1 MGSEMCIRDRLIR
14 VLPGFGGNNLVLAQ
28 PRFTPDPG
36 VTATLS
42 PGVSGFIN
50 VNEAGELIAPG
61 NIPYN
66 PASPDFGG
74 AWVVTTADGITYRVN
89 GATGELD
96 SATDANGNT
105 LTFSDTGIS
114 AEGVGEVVFQRDA
127 QGRIAS
133 IVDLSGNT
141 INYSYDAEGNLA
153 TVVDQLG
160 NETTLVYSD
169 VRPHFLETV
178 IDPEGNDGVRG
189 EYNDEGRLISLTDA
203 EGNSLELSLIH
214 I

>member
-1 MGSEMCIRDRLIR
+1 MRLAVSDADGVTNIVEQNVGVGGETNVGNFQLTFTDLVVPVAGIPIQITRVYDSLQADREFEFGFGTRLEFRDTDLRVGLPSSGLEDIGIYSALRPGVRVFLNVPGEGRQGFTFDPLIR

-66 PASPDFGG
+66 
-74 AWVVTTADGITYRVN
+74 
-89 GATGELD
+89 
-96 SATDANGNT
+96 
-105 LTFSDTGIS
+105 
-114 AEGVGEVVFQRDA
+114 
-127 QGRIAS
+127 
-133 IVDLSGNT
+133 
-141 INYSYDAEGNLA
+141 
-153 TVVDQLG
+153 
-160 NETTLVYSD
+160 
-169 VRPHFLETV
+169 
-178 IDPEGNDGVRG
+178 
-189 EYNDEGRLISLTDA
+189 
-203 EGNSLELSLIH
+203 LSLIH